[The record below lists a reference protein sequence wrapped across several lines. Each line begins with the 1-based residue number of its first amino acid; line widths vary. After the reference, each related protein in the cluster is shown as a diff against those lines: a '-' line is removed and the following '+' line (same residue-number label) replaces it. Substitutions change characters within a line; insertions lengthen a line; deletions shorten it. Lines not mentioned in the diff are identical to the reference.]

1 MSRLQ
6 QGVVMARLE
15 HIRQRLE
22 EWAIWKTRDE
32 AGARGFASSSI
43 LNTITTC
50 FSRGSYNGMLIPV
63 FEERASETDL
73 AVESLKLTRSHLYA
87 TLDYIYLQEL
97 GIPMTAQKMCRAQ
110 STIKAQLESADHA
123 IAEFLEKRAIE
134 AEKRRVMAAYER
146 RRRGFTP

>member
-1 MSRLQ
+1 
-6 QGVVMARLE
+6 MARLE

>member
-1 MSRLQ
+1 
-6 QGVVMARLE
+6 MARLE

-32 AGARGFASSSI
+32 AGARGYASSSV
-43 LNTITTC
+43 LNSITTC
-50 FSRGSYNGMLIPV
+50 YSRGSYNGMLIPV
-63 FEERASETDL
+63 FEERSAETDQ

-87 TLDYIYLQEL
+87 TLDYIYLKEL
-97 GIPMTAQKMCRAQ
+97 GIPMTALKMRRAQ

-123 IAEFLEKRAIE
+123 IAEFLENKATE

-146 RRRGFTP
+146 RKGSFTP

>member
-1 MSRLQ
+1 
-6 QGVVMARLE
+6 MARLE

-32 AGARGFASSSI
+32 AGARGYASSSV
-43 LNTITTC
+43 LLTVTSC

-63 FEERASETDL
+63 FEERSAETDL

-87 TLDYIYLQEL
+87 TLDYIYLKEL
-97 GIPMTAQKMCRAQ
+97 GIPMTALKMRRAQ

-123 IAEFLEKRAIE
+123 IAEFLENRANE